1 MNPAPRDDRERPRVD
16 RLVDEYFDG
25 ALDGRSLDSLERARR
40 RDSQVRGEL
49 NGIAFAVSCL
59 SSEPSA
65 RDLTGDILQRVER
78 ERPFVPEPTRRRVV
92 AGRLVAAALALAL
105 VGGVVLFHRA
115 FPGALT
121 LRNKP
126 EPLSAVV
133 AAGASDARA
142 GLDNLRSALTPVRAP
157 FALSAPAPTADP
169 AHRRPESLSLRD
181 VTRVEP
187 TPHAVAGFSGLGLK
201 ADDQRTSQESG
212 APRDRLVPVRVFLF
226 SPGAGD

>member
-1 MNPAPRDDRERPRVD
+1 MTPAPRDDREKPPVD

-25 ALDGRSLDSLERARR
+25 ALDGRARDSLERARR
-40 RDSQVRGEL
+40 RNAQVRGEL
-49 NGIAFAVSCL
+49 NGIAYAVSCL

-65 RDLTGDILQRVER
+65 RDFTGDILQRVER

-105 VGGVVLFHRA
+105 VGGVVLIHRA

-121 LRNKP
+121 LRGKP

-142 GLDNLRSALTPVRAP
+142 GLVNLRSAFTPVRRP
-157 FALSAPAPTADP
+157 FALSVPAPAAAP
-169 AHRRPESLSLRD
+169 AQRRAESLSLRD
-181 VTRVEP
+181 VTRVEQAP
-187 TPHAVAGFSGLGLK
+187 LAVAGFSAISSI
-201 ADDQRTSQESG
+201 ADDPRPALDSG
-212 APRDRLVPVRVFLF
+212 APRDRVPPVRVFLF
-226 SPGAGD
+226 APRAGD